1 MDHPASNLAAP
12 DFLAGVIEGFYGEP
26 WTQGERFALFDWMTR
41 WGLNTYLYAPKD
53 DLNHRVLWREVY
65 STEAEQHL
73 GQLIRAC
80 APGRIRFIYGLGP
93 GLTRVLPTP
102 RSPASLTSCQD
113 SSQADQTATTRAE
126 GSAEPVFWEAAG
138 RSPASFH
145 IDS

>member
-93 GLTRVLPTP
+93 GLDIRY
-102 RSPASLTSCQD
+102 
-113 SSQADQTATTRAE
+113 ADKADLGCLRERLRQMLALGCRHFAL
-126 GSAEPVFWEAAG
+126 
-138 RSPASFH
+138 
-145 IDS
+145 